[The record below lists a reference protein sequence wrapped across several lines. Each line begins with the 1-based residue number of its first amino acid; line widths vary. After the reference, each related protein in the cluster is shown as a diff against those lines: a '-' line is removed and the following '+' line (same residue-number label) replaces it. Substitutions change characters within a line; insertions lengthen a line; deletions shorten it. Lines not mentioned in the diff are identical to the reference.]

1 MPDSASKGGSGANDW
16 IDFPAANEIDALAKD
31 ALRAFH
37 HRQKGWQG
45 KMACLFRA
53 LSANA
58 LDHATP
64 DAPQIA
70 IEGPHLVGVFAIF
83 SDMLFTAQN
92 GGLHPLAEVAPTGGR
107 DRFSAVEMKA
117 KIAMTT
123 AIGFARS
130 RAQASGHKMDYAFE
144 LLPRELRP
152 KGVNVDAKFCRS
164 TWTNLNRLPENVKR
178 QIKAAISDY
187 AASRNDATYQK
198 LLWDAAAAWQAKD
211 AFLTTRELKSKDPIL

>member
-1 MPDSASKGGSGANDW
+1 MSGGRSKGGRGADDW

-31 ALRAFH
+31 ALKAFH
-37 HRQKGWQG
+37 HRQRGWQG
-45 KMACLFRA
+45 KMASLFRA

-58 LDHATP
+58 LDHAMP
-64 DAPQIA
+64 DAPHIP

-83 SDMLFTAQN
+83 SDMLLTAQN

-107 DRFSAVEMKA
+107 DRLSAVQMNA

-123 AIGFARS
+123 AIGLARS
-130 RAQASGHKMDYAFE
+130 RAKASGQKMDYAFE

-164 TWTNLNRLPENVKR
+164 TWTNLNRLPENVKG
-178 QIKAAISDY
+178 QIKAAVSDY
-187 AASRNDATYQK
+187 AASRNDDTYQK
-198 LLWDAAAAWQAKD
+198 LLWDAAAAWQAMD
-211 AFLTTRELKSKDPIL
+211 AFLTTREIKSKDPIL